1 MKLDDEG
8 RSNAAH
14 WHKVAT
20 ESLSALRELLDWMPR
35 VSPAAGQEDEWEA
48 AVNRACELLKRHNV
62 RGNAHLTA
70 AQEME
75 DGRE

>member
-1 MKLDDEG
+1 MNLNDEG

-20 ESLSALRELLDWMPR
+20 ESLALLRELLDWMPR

-48 AVNRACELLKRHNV
+48 AVNKACELLKRHNV
-62 RGNAHLTA
+62 RGNAQATA
-70 AQEME
+70 AQEHANGQE
-75 DGRE
+75 